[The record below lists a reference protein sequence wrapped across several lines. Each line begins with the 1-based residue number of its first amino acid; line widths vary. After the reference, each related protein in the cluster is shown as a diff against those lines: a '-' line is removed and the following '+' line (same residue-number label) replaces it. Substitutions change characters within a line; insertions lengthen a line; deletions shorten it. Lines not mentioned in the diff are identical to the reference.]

1 MCSARKKRHTNR
13 NHEEKERT
21 EKCTFV
27 LENDKLTFSIAVNF
41 FLPMQFSTIIISL
54 LQLFISDFVLSACI
68 SFYSDL
74 LSYFFF
80 RNVFLLAAREK
91 VGLERIFSRLVIT
104 QHDTNEVA
112 SRQLPDKSFINYVLC
127 VCVYFSGAKLDFLC
141 KNC

>member
-68 SFYSDL
+68 PFYSDL

-80 RNVFLLAAREK
+80 GMCFCWQPEK
-91 VGLERIFSRLVIT
+91 
-104 QHDTNEVA
+104 
-112 SRQLPDKSFINYVLC
+112 
-127 VCVYFSGAKLDFLC
+127 KLDWNEFSVVW
-141 KNC
+141 